1 MKDEARALKVTT
13 AGLKVFERNDKKAS
27 PPRPCMRSKAGCM
40 HQISSLLVDRFGKYL
55 MSLGSRV

>member
-27 PPRPCMRSKAGCM
+27 PTCTLHAPKSM
-40 HQISSLLVDRFGKYL
+40 
-55 MSLGSRV
+55 

>member
-27 PPRPCMRSKAGCM
+27 PPRPCMHSKAGCM
-40 HQISSLLVDRFGKYL
+40 QAISSLLVD
-55 MSLGSRV
+55 